1 MACTGTAFRIPR
13 FSPDQSLSQ
22 LIISVGGESNV
33 GPSRL
38 GIHKKL
44 SVSLFSLAR
53 LSKDLAWPNEE
64 ITVPFRRHTEP
75 GG

>member
-1 MACTGTAFRIPR
+1 MNRSIQTGRHRHAFYRLVIFLPV
-13 FSPDQSLSQ
+13 QSLSQ

-53 LSKDLAWPNEE
+53 FSKDLAWRNG
-64 ITVPFRRHTEP
+64 R
-75 GG
+75 